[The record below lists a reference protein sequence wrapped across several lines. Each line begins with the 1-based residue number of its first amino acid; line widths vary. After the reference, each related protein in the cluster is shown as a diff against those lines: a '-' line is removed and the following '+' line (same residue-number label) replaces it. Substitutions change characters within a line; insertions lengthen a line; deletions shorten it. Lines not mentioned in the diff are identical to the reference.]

1 MRVCKG
7 KSVVFKDGSYKFAL
21 ALEYFVEHL
30 LIIDVVRSLDPILL
44 TDIVDH
50 LCFGDGPKFL
60 KFVDRVIDMGEDVLA
75 AFLIFLL
82 ITWLDC
88 F

>member
-1 MRVCKG
+1 M
-7 KSVVFKDGSYKFAL
+7 
-21 ALEYFVEHL
+21 
-30 LIIDVVRSLDPILL
+30 VRSLDPILL